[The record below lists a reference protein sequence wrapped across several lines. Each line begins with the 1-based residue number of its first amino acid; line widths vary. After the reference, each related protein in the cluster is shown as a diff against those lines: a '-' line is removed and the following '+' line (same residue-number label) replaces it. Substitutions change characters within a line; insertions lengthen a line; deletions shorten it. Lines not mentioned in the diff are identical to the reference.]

1 MNKLIYYFIVKMIL
15 VCLPMNNVNPTE
27 YNNNIDVD
35 QNPMDLYKLQ
45 NQQRQNDES
54 EYKNLLNNHQNFEN
68 TVKRLKIVTN

>member
-1 MNKLIYYFIVKMIL
+1 MEIQNNEQINLLSYSQDDISG
-15 VCLPMNNVNPTE
+15 LPMNNVNPTE

-68 TVKRLKIVTN
+68 TVKNS